1 MKLLKKIVLEDGNE
15 YLDSTELIDEMND
28 RDFKMYSLGKPICD
42 VLNYFQENSP
52 DAFGNAPYARLE
64 GYMYGYIHGRNME
77 LEQGED
83 LWIVR
88 KGKHKILAVE
98 VPKKPQSYYDDLKDV
113 TKTLRDVFGNDLRG
127 KNI

>member
-15 YLDSTELIDEMND
+15 YLDSTELIDEIND

-52 DAFGNAPYARLE
+52 DAFGNAPYVRLE
-64 GYMYGYIHGRNME
+64 GYMYGYIHGAKME
-77 LEQGED
+77 LEKGED

-88 KGKHKILAVE
+88 KGKRKILAVE
-98 VPKKPQSYYDDLKDV
+98 VPKKPQSYYDDLKDNA
-113 TKTLRDVFGNDLRG
+113 KTIRQVFG
-127 KNI
+127 